1 MYVTQTECPKVITL
15 GNRVVP
21 RVKYK
26 LRPFFGMELFLF
38 ERRKMMKERLE
49 QIRKEAIEAI
59 QASDAQKN

>member
-1 MYVTQTECPKVITL
+1 MYVTQTECLKVITL

-26 LRPFFGMELFLF
+26 LRPFDGAFSF